1 MLFIEFSLAFNPI
14 IHQQFIDKLDLLGFS
29 TSLSNWIQ
37 SVQVPSKTST
47 TITLS
52 TGALKGCVLSP
63 LLFMLLIHNCTA
75 RSSSNI
81 IKRGGGTAHRL
92 VQ

>member
-52 TGALKGCVLSP
+52 TAQPTAVHATNPQLHCQIQFKHHKERRWNSSQAGA
-63 LLFMLLIHNCTA
+63 IIT
-75 RSSSNI
+75 SS
-81 IKRGGGTAHRL
+81 L
-92 VQ
+92 